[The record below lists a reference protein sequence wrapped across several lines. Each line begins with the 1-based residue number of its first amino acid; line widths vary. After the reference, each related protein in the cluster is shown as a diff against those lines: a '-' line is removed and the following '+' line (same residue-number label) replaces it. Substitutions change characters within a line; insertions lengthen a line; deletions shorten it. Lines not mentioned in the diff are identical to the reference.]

1 MKNLEC
7 LLKAIVAPIFVLIL
21 LVSAQVNA
29 DVRLTLG
36 PCVQTHVVNGDE
48 KNAVSGESLT
58 LANGTQQLVVDCEAM
73 LGRSDDDAFP
83 ESSETFVLLFD
94 AADAVLTLSA
104 PRLQTRQQMAA
115 FNQQKDFR
123 LVNAEGEALSYQI
136 GVLEKEGFQVFR
148 DYLDELEAFNRTPAP
163 AALRMQLPGASAAA
177 GNVTD
182 AVPHVGEQGAPD
194 QETVRQMLR
203 YWYLQADRETREEWK
218 NWIQSSK

>member
-1 MKNLEC
+1 
-7 LLKAIVAPIFVLIL
+7 LKAIVAPIFVLSL
-21 LVSAQVNA
+21 LVSVQASAEVT
-29 DVRLTLG
+29 LTLG

-48 KNAVSGESLT
+48 KNAVAGESLT

-104 PRLQTRQQMAA
+104 PRLQTRQDMEA
-115 FNQQKDFR
+115 FNLQGDFS
-123 LVNAEGEALSYQI
+123 LTNAEGDPLSYQI

-148 DYLDELEAFNRTPAP
+148 DYLDELETFNRTSAP
-163 AALRMQLPGASAAA
+163 AALRMQLPGAHAAA

-182 AVPHVGEQGAPD
+182 AVPQVGEQGAPD

-203 YWYLQADRETREEWK
+203 YWYLQADAETRNEWK
-218 NWIQSSK
+218 NWIQSSQ